1 MSASTLI
8 FLMTLHVKVAFF
20 AMLVLGIVH
29 LAWRSSSQNR
39 YLLLRMSLGVLVVLP
54 LLMVVLPIYVSPF
67 EWWPKHATS
76 FTQMLRTEAIAETAA
91 VAERPL
97 STATLLLVGYFTI
110 SLLLLL
116 RIAIGFLRTR
126 LDVRRCRHIDQEQ
139 AIALLDQV
147 RRRLGIEKQIGLVV
161 DASGTGPYAWG
172 INKPVIV
179 VPREF
184 LTAPSDV
191 QRTVLTHE
199 LIHVHR
205 CDTSICLMA
214 RILCCLYWI
223 NPVLWLWNNRLKL
236 EMEQSCDDRAV
247 CSGLDAVDYAGHLLT
262 VIQQFDIAHR
272 PSAAVAMAR
281 ASSIQYRIR
290 SLLNNE
296 RQRGIM
302 STSKSVA
309 IGSALMLVGIAVGA
323 FAANPDPETLPGAIT
338 DQARLANV
346 QRLVPELCDTVLR
359 EISFVADT
367 VEFKGHCRTEIRISA
382 FLRNLAREGGVPK
395 LTAFEKTED
404 GYDFRILIA
413 NWQNLAR
420 PNP

>member
-1 MSASTLI
+1 
-8 FLMTLHVKVAFF
+8 
-20 AMLVLGIVH
+20 
-29 LAWRSSSQNR
+29 
-39 YLLLRMSLGVLVVLP
+39 MSLGVLVVLP
-54 LLMVVLPIYVSPF
+54 LLTLVLPIYVVPF
-67 EWWPKHATS
+67 EWWPKQAMNL
-76 FTQMLRTEAIAETAA
+76 TQTFRTDTISETAA
-91 VAERPL
+91 IAERPL
-97 STATLLLVGYFTI
+97 SAATLLLVGYFTI

-116 RIAIGFLRTR
+116 RTAIGFLRMR
-126 LDVRRCRHIDQEQ
+126 LHVRRYRHIDQAQ

-161 DASGTGPYAWG
+161 DASGAGPYAWG
-172 INKPVIV
+172 INKQVIV

-199 LIHVHR
+199 LIHVLR
-205 CDTSICLMA
+205 RDTSTCLVA

-223 NPVLWLWNNRLKL
+223 NPVMWLWNDRLKL
-236 EMEQSCDDRAV
+236 EMEQSCDDQAV
-247 CSGLDAVDYAGHLLT
+247 GSGIDAADYASHLLA
-262 VIQQFDIAHR
+262 VIQLFDIAHR
-272 PSAAVAMAR
+272 PSASVAMAR
-281 ASSIQYRIR
+281 ASSIQYRVR

-309 IGSALMLVGIAVGA
+309 VGSALILVGVAAGV
-323 FAANPDPETLPGAIT
+323 FAANPDPATLSGSIT
-338 DQARLANV
+338 DEARLANV
-346 QRLVPELCDTVLR
+346 QRLVPDLCDTDLR
-359 EISFVADT
+359 EVSFGADT
-367 VEFKGHCRTEIRISA
+367 VAFKGHCRTEIRISA

-420 PNP
+420 PKL